1 MAKSTGSRTLHA
13 QSPVATARLRPLR
26 HVLPV
31 LAIALMAS
39 GCSSRLG
46 QFTGSLRDVPNNS
59 APAEIGSGDLAALA
73 QRYDAR
79 PGEKAA
85 SLAYGSALRARGQ
98 FQQAVAVL
106 QRASIVN
113 VGDREIAAAYGR
125 ALGDIGRFDEA
136 MRVLA
141 QAHTADRPD
150 WRVLSSQGVI
160 ADQMGQHDRAR
171 EFYSEALKIA
181 PDHPAILT
189 NLGLS
194 YLLSRDL
201 PKAEEAL
208 ARAAAK
214 PNADPRVAANLAM
227 VRSLR
232 SQVAAAP
239 QARPQAPKA
248 APAQR

>member
-1 MAKSTGSRTLHA
+1 MPNRTTPSQPELEKAAGNRLLPLARTLA
-13 QSPVATARLRPLR
+13 PA
-26 HVLPV
+26 
-31 LAIALMAS
+31 LALALVVS

-46 QFTGSLRDVPNNS
+46 QFTGSLRDVTTSSTPDGS
-59 APAEIGSGDLAALA
+59 AGDLQTLA
-73 QRYDAR
+73 RRYDAR

-85 SLAYGSALRARGQ
+85 SLAYGTALRSRGQ

-125 ALGDIGRFDEA
+125 ALGDIGRYDEA
-136 MRVLA
+136 LRVLG

-160 ADQMGQHDRAR
+160 ADQMGQHPRAR
-171 EFYSEALKIA
+171 EFYAEALKIA

-194 YLLSRDL
+194 YLLTRDL
-201 PKAEEAL
+201 AKAEELL
-208 ARAAAK
+208 ARASTM
-214 PNADPRVAANLAM
+214 PNADPRVTANLAM

-232 SQVAAAP
+232 AQNGAVPAP
-239 QARPQAPKA
+239 RPAPKA
-248 APAQR
+248 AGRG